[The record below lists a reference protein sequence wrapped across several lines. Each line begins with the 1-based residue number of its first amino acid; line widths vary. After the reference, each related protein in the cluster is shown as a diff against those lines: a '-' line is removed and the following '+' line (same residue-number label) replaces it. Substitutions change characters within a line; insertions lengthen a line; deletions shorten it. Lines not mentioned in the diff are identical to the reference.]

1 MRVSGE
7 GQALAGGGTVD
18 QGRQGWNQGRQ
29 NGGQL
34 QGEQKRELGYAY
46 QLRDCAMASIG

>member
-7 GQALAGGGTVD
+7 GQALAGGVIVYPS
-18 QGRQGWNQGRQ
+18 RQGWNQGRQ

-34 QGEQKRELGYAY
+34 QGEQKRGLGYAY